1 MLGPHHQFLKLCY
14 EKRGKRRS
22 QYLWAGRDT
31 PYVLRKKKKD
41 NITISLFC
49 SAWPIDPQMQSNSV
63 SSKNKKQNKIKTN
76 RCTHKKQK
84 HGENKTTINV
94 TFRSREKGND
104 HQLKRLL
111 IVKQILLVS
120 TLGNV
125 KRTVWRIYA
134 LMLGCKGLT

>member
-1 MLGPHHQFLKLCY
+1 
-14 EKRGKRRS
+14 
-22 QYLWAGRDT
+22 
-31 PYVLRKKKKD
+31 
-41 NITISLFC
+41 
-49 SAWPIDPQMQSNSV
+49 MQSNSV

-76 RCTHKKQK
+76 RCTYKKQK
-84 HGENKTTINV
+84 HGENKTTINMA
-94 TFRSREKGND
+94 FRSREKGND

-125 KRTVWRIYA
+125 QRAVWRIYA

>member
-1 MLGPHHQFLKLCY
+1 MH
-14 EKRGKRRS
+14 
-22 QYLWAGRDT
+22 
-31 PYVLRKKKKD
+31 
-41 NITISLFC
+41 
-49 SAWPIDPQMQSNSV
+49 PQ
-63 SSKNKKQNKIKTN
+63 
-76 RCTHKKQK
+76 KKQK
-84 HGENKTTINV
+84 HGENNITINM